1 VLLVLLVVWSL
12 FAFGGAYSWTLGPI
26 VGGALLLAA
35 VVRPSIGGA
44 GTRTVDAL
52 VVLCLVVPCVQ
63 LVPLPPAIRLAVSPA
78 LPRVDSALY
87 LNAPADPAA
96 GPAAPLTV
104 DAAATAEALAV
115 AAAAVLIFWSARSL
129 FERGSVRR
137 TVRTVAACGLAASA
151 VAILQHATAPK
162 TIYWVW
168 KPLNADATPYGPFVS
183 RNDLAAWLVLAIPL
197 TVGYFMGRIASRRQ
211 SGATALAALAA
222 VDETAI
228 WLAAAV
234 CAMTAALVVAV
245 SRSGFIAAA
254 VAMLTFAWLTRRRLA
269 SRGRAWLLVGA
280 GLVVAVATTY
290 ASTATLMTR
299 LNETLESGVGGRRA
313 IWQSTRAMIADFP
326 AAGVGVGAY
335 ARAMSVYQPPHQFAF
350 NHAHDE
356 YLQILAEGGVVLL
369 ALTAAA
375 VLAGAIVVRR
385 RLRSDRSPLFWIRA
399 GAASGL
405 VAIAAQSVWETGLRM
420 PANAILFAVC
430 AAIATHRT
438 EN

>member
-26 VGGALLLAA
+26 VGGALLLTAT
-35 VVRPSIGGA
+35 VRPSIGRGGSRA
-44 GTRTVDAL
+44 LDAL
-52 VVLCLVVPCVQ
+52 VALCCLVPCLQ
-63 LVPLPPAIRLAVSPA
+63 LVPLPPPIRLAISPA
-78 LPRVDSALY
+78 VPRIDAALY
-87 LNAPADPAA
+87 LDAPADPAA
-96 GPAAPLTV
+96 GPSAPLTV
-104 DAAATAEALAV
+104 DASATAEALA
-115 AAAAVLIFWSARSL
+115 AAIAAVLIFWSARSL
-129 FERGSVRR
+129 FERSSVRR
-137 TVRTVAACGLAASA
+137 TLRTVALCGMVASG

-162 TIYWVW
+162 TIYWLW

-197 TVGYFMGRIASRRQ
+197 TVGYFIGRIESRRQ
-211 SGATALAALAA
+211 SGTTPLAA

-234 CAMTAALVVAV
+234 CAMSAALVVAV

-254 VAMLTFAWLTRRRLA
+254 VALLAFAWLTRRRMA

-280 GLVVAVATTY
+280 GLVVAVAATY

-299 LNETLESGVGGRRA
+299 LNETLTSGVGGRRE
-313 IWQSTRAMIADFP
+313 IWLYTRAMIADFP
-326 AAGVGVGAY
+326 AVGVGLGAY

-356 YLQILAEGGVVLL
+356 YLQILAEGGVVLF

-375 VLAGAIVVRR
+375 VAAGALVVRR

-420 PANAILFAVC
+420 PANAVLFALC
-430 AAIATHRT
+430 AAIATHGT